1 VSAEGLQAAEEKMRS
16 HEVPDVFVDTFRQ
29 YYDQLEEGDSGL
41 LPDSDLE
48 PVDEIPSADDLS
60 SDPERERE
68 ALGRAVVIKLNGGL
82 GTSMG
87 MSAPKS
93 LLPVKEGMSFLDI
106 VARQTVAL
114 RREHDARLPL
124 ALMNSFSTRD
134 ESVAALERHE
144 ELSDQDVPLDFV
156 QHKGPKLL
164 ADDLTPADWPDDPD
178 LEWAPPGHGDLYT
191 ALVTSG
197 MLEQLLDADYEYA
210 FVANIDNLGAVL
222 DPRILAW
229 FASEELPFLMEVAD
243 RTEADRKGGHLAA
256 RREGGLVLRE
266 IAQTPDD
273 DVDSFQD
280 TSRWRFFNTN
290 TMWVNL
296 GSLDEV
302 LRERDGVLGLP
313 IIVNHKTV
321 DPTDKESPEV
331 VQVET
336 AMGAAIAVFDG
347 AQALQVSRER
357 FAPVKTTNDLLGLRS
372 DAYVLT
378 EECHVVANPERTRT
392 SLYVD
397 LDPDHFKLI
406 DEFDARF
413 PEGPPS
419 LVDCE
424 RFVVKGDVRFGEGV
438 VARGSVEVEAS
449 EGEDQL
455 VIEDGTELSG

>member
-1 VSAEGLQAAEEKMRS
+1 MSAEGLQAAEEKMRS

-424 RFVVKGDVRFGEGV
+424 RFIVKGDVRFGEGV

>member
-1 VSAEGLQAAEEKMRS
+1 MSAEGLQAAEEKMRS
-16 HEVPDVFVDTFRQ
+16 QDVPDVFVDTFRN
-29 YYDQLEEGDSGL
+29 YYEQLEEGDSGL
-41 LPDSDLE
+41 LPDAELE
-48 PVDEIPSADDLS
+48 TVDEIQSADDLP
-60 SDPERERE
+60 SDPEAESE

-93 LLPVKEGMSFLDI
+93 LLPVKEGLSFVDI

-124 ALMNSFSTRD
+124 ALMNSFSTRE
-134 ESVAALERHE
+134 ESIAALERHE

-164 ADDLTPADWPDDPD
+164 ADDLTPASWPDDPD

-197 MLEQLLDADYEYA
+197 MLERLLAADYEYA

-229 FASEELPFLMEVAD
+229 FASQELPFLMEVAD

-256 RREGGLVLRE
+256 RQDGGLVLRE
-266 IAQTPDD
+266 IAQAPED

-296 GSLDEV
+296 RSLDEV

-321 DPTDKESPEV
+321 DPTDSSSPKV

-336 AMGAAIAVFDG
+336 AMGAAIAVFEG
-347 AQALQVSRER
+347 AQALRVPRER

-372 DAYVLT
+372 DAYVLR
-378 EECHVVANPERTRT
+378 EECHVVANPERTHT

-406 DEFDARF
+406 DDFDARF

-438 VARGSVEVEAS
+438 VAHGCVEVEAS

-455 VIEDGTELSG
+455 VVEDGTELSG

>member
-1 VSAEGLQAAEEKMRS
+1 MSAEGLEAVEEKMRS
-16 HEVPDVFVDTFRQ
+16 QDVPDAFVETFRH
-29 YYDQLEEGDSGL
+29 YYEQLQEGDSGL
-41 LPDSDLE
+41 MPDSDLE
-48 PVDEIPSADDLS
+48 PVDEIPSAEDLD
-60 SDPERERE
+60 SDAEAERE

-93 LLPVKEGMSFLDI
+93 LLPVKEGLSFLDI

-124 ALMNSFSTRD
+124 ILMNSFSTRD
-134 ESVAALERHE
+134 ESIAALERHE

-164 ADDLTPADWPDDPD
+164 ADELTPVEWPDDPD

-197 MLEQLLDADYEYA
+197 MLEALLEADYEYA

-266 IAQTPDD
+266 VAQTPDD

-280 TSRWRFFNTN
+280 TERWRFFNTN

-296 GSLDEV
+296 RSLDEV

-336 AMGAAIAVFDG
+336 AMGAAIAVFEG

-378 EECHVVANPERTRT
+378 EECNVVANPERTRT

-397 LDPDHFKLI
+397 LDSDYFKLI
-406 DEFDARF
+406 DDFDARF

-424 RFVVKGDVRFGEGV
+424 RFVVKGDVCFGDGV
-438 VARGSVEVEAS
+438 VAHGSVDVDAS
-449 EGEDQL
+449 EDAGQL